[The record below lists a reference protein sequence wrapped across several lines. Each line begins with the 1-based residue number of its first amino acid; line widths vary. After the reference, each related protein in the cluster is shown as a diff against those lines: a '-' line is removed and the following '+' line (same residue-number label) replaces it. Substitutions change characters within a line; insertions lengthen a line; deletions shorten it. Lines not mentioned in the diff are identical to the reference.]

1 MILFFFHPF
10 SIHYFHQLFDCKRIL
25 WSFKEH
31 EKDILNQ
38 DKFQA
43 LDDKS

>member
-1 MILFFFHPF
+1 MILFFFLLLVYTTF
-10 SIHYFHQLFDCKRIL
+10 TNCLTV
-25 WSFKEH
+25 KESSGVSKNMK
-31 EKDILNQ
+31 ETLNQ